1 MKTDLHRNNLSVTWR
16 TYESYGTAIVND
28 RNSYRVR
35 IPPMSQSEWES
46 LIQML
51 YAYGQ
56 ISYDTF
62 CDLLMK
68 RSEEGVDI

>member
-1 MKTDLHRNNLSVTWR
+1 
-16 TYESYGTAIVND
+16 
-28 RNSYRVR
+28 
-35 IPPMSQSEWES
+35 
-46 LIQML
+46 ML